1 MGNKMTTL
9 IEKIQAEID
18 RAAEKCVD
26 RDSLEIRDADREAR
40 AFKFGARFLLPLLK
54 KAIELHNTDIDLM
67 FSWSDECK
75 QMRDDELLKLIGC
88 EHE

>member
-1 MGNKMTTL
+1 MTTL

-40 AFKFGARFLLPLLK
+40 AFKYGARLLLPLLK
-54 KAIELHNTDIDLM
+54 KAIEQRDWWLSELNEQYGDDLQGVTEREN
-67 FSWSDECK
+67 S
-75 QMRDDELLKLIGC
+75 RLLKLIGR

>member
-1 MGNKMTTL
+1 MTTL

-40 AFKFGARFLLPLLK
+40 AFKFGARSDTQESHVLK
-54 KAIELHNTDIDLM
+54 
-67 FSWSDECK
+67 
-75 QMRDDELLKLIGC
+75 
-88 EHE
+88 EHTNS